1 MEKID
6 LWNTEIAFQSKSDKE
21 LKEAY
26 RLFKML
32 GSPTVMLFG
41 KYMTLTALKLKLPI
55 KWAVRNTI
63 FKHFCGGETIAQC
76 EGAINTLDKYG
87 IGTILDYS
95 VEGKDDRDSYDATCE
110 EILRTVEK
118 AAGNAKIPF
127 CVVKVTG
134 ICRNDMLESVSLGKD
149 LTEDEK
155 AEYQRLKHRLER
167 IAKRCFET
175 GTPLFVDAEHSWM
188 QQAIDDLV
196 MELMPKYNKEKPVVF
211 NTLQM
216 YRHDRLDHL
225 REVIARSRRENF
237 YYGVKLVRGA
247 YMEIERERAAEKGYP
262 DPIQPDKAATDRD
275 YDAALIMCLDHID
288 HVAFC
293 VGTHNEESSLL
304 VVSEMEKRNISK
316 TNNHVYFA
324 QLYGMSD
331 HISFNLSK
339 AGYLVAK
346 YVPYGPIKEV
356 MPYLIRRAEEN
367 TSVAGQSG
375 RELTL
380 LKREME
386 RRRKG

>member
-41 KYMTLTALKLKLPI
+41 KYLTLAALKLRLPM

-63 FKHFCGGETIAQC
+63 FKHFCGGETIDQC
-76 EGAINTLDKYG
+76 EGVINNLDAFG

-95 VEGKDDRDSYDATCE
+95 VEGKEDRDSYDATCE

-118 AAGNAKIPF
+118 AAGNPKIPF

-134 ICRNDMLESVSLGKD
+134 ICSNNMLEKVSLGAALTTQEKD
-149 LTEDEK
+149 
-155 AEYQRLKHRLER
+155 EYNRLQYRLER
-167 IAKRCFET
+167 IAKACYKT

-188 QQAIDDLV
+188 QKAIDDLV
-196 MELMPKYNKEKPVVF
+196 MSLMAKYNKEKPVVF

-216 YRHDRLDHL
+216 YRHDRMEHL
-225 REVIARSRRENF
+225 RNAFITAMNGNF

-262 DPIQPDKAATDRD
+262 DPIQPNKAATDND
-275 YDAALIMCLDHID
+275 YNEALMFCLDHLDRI
-288 HVAFC
+288 AFC
-293 VGTHNEESSLL
+293 VATHNEESSLL
-304 VVSEMEKRNISK
+304 VVREMERRKIDKS
-316 TNNHVYFA
+316 NNHIYFS

-386 RRRKG
+386 RRKKR

>member
-41 KYMTLTALKLKLPI
+41 KYLTLAALKLRLPM

-63 FKHFCGGETIAQC
+63 FKHFCGGETIDQC
-76 EGAINTLDKYG
+76 EGVINNLDAFG

-95 VEGKDDRDSYDATCE
+95 VEGKEDRDSYDATCE

-118 AAGNAKIPF
+118 AAGNPKIPF

-134 ICRNDMLESVSLGKD
+134 ICSNNMLEKVSLGAELTTQEKD
-149 LTEDEK
+149 
-155 AEYQRLKHRLER
+155 EYNRLQYRLER
-167 IAKRCFET
+167 IAKACYKT

-188 QQAIDDLV
+188 QKAIDDLV
-196 MELMPKYNKEKPVVF
+196 MSLMAKYNKEKPVVF

-216 YRHDRLDHL
+216 YRHDRMEHL
-225 REVIARSRRENF
+225 RNAFITAMNGNF

-262 DPIQPDKAATDRD
+262 DPIQPNKAATDND
-275 YDAALIMCLDHID
+275 YNEALMFCLDHLDRI
-288 HVAFC
+288 AFC
-293 VGTHNEESSLL
+293 VATHNEESSLL
-304 VVSEMEKRNISK
+304 VVREMERRKIDKS
-316 TNNHVYFA
+316 NNHIYFS

-386 RRRKG
+386 RRKKR